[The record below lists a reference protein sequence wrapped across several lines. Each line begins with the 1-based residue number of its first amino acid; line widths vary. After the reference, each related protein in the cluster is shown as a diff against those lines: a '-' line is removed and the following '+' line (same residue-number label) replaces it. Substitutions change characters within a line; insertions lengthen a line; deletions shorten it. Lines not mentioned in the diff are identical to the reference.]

1 MGDGNVPLCGYDWDE
16 KVHRVYKNDRCDLVV
31 DIGANTGLAVLPAAS
46 KNYRVLAFEPI
57 PLNCEILH
65 TNSWVNGW
73 DVDTVGIV
81 AAGVSEST
89 GNTTIFAP
97 VNAEDNSAIGPNSN
111 VATKNVGGSAVPI
124 QIKIISID
132 EYFDSADSKL
142 LNAVRLIKI
151 DVQGHE
157 LPVLRGMKK
166 ILSNGA
172 RRFVLLVEIDHGLQV
187 AAGHGAKD
195 VKNYMLSLDWKAY
208 CSCESEIE
216 PGSSCY
222 DVVFIHESAVSE
234 ARLK

>member
-151 DVQGHE
+151 DV
-157 LPVLRGMKK
+157 
-166 ILSNGA
+166 
-172 RRFVLLVEIDHGLQV
+172 
-187 AAGHGAKD
+187 
-195 VKNYMLSLDWKAY
+195 
-208 CSCESEIE
+208 
-216 PGSSCY
+216 
-222 DVVFIHESAVSE
+222 
-234 ARLK
+234 